1 MVARATDSATHSI
14 VVPAIPLTSILSP
27 WLERFGLW
35 DRLGAVTFASVI
47 GFGEVHFPEGVRT
60 VSKGQSVVTYPLVK
74 WTLFT
79 LLMLVAPSLLFLVMA
94 IMFVP
99 AIFFAAGIVYMIPK
113 ALVPSQTME
122 TLTFIGFFGVHLL
135 VYAGVYY
142 LLSVIG
148 AKLLFLV
155 RNPTTRNTAFAV
167 VCLGVMSMALLPV
180 YGGGG
185 HGPIRW
191 NTLLDVFHELNRDYG
206 PYTVLVVYGSYIV
219 CVAALL
225 GYRKHRRGKIK
236 SAQH

>member
-1 MVARATDSATHSI
+1 
-14 VVPAIPLTSILSP
+14 
-27 WLERFGLW
+27 
-35 DRLGAVTFASVI
+35 
-47 GFGEVHFPEGVRT
+47 
-60 VSKGQSVVTYPLVK
+60 VK

-79 LLMLVAPSLLFLVMA
+79 LLMLIAPSLLFLVMA

-122 TLTFIGFFGVHLL
+122 TLTFIGFFGAHLL
-135 VYAGVYY
+135 VYAGFYY
-142 LLSVIG
+142 FISVIG

-167 VCLGVMSMALLPV
+167 VCLGVMLMALLPV

-206 PYTVLVVYGSYIV
+206 PYTVLVVYGSYII

-225 GYRKHRRGKIK
+225 AYRKHRRNKPA
-236 SAQH
+236 SARPHRTN

>member
-1 MVARATDSATHSI
+1 V
-14 VVPAIPLTSILSP
+14 
-27 WLERFGLW
+27 
-35 DRLGAVTFASVI
+35 VTFASVI
-47 GFGEVHFPEGVRT
+47 GFAEEHFPEGAQT
-60 VSKGQSVVTYPLVK
+60 VSKGQSVATYPFVK

-79 LLMLVAPSLLFLVMA
+79 LLMLIAPSLLFLVMA
-94 IMFVP
+94 FMFVP

-167 VCLGVMSMALLPV
+167 VCLGVMLMALLPV

-206 PYTVLVVYGSYIV
+206 PYTVLAVYGSYVV
-219 CVAALL
+219 CVAALM